1 MKAVHGR
8 GGEGKKADS
17 TWRRAKWEK
26 LRVGFLLT
34 PLEFVCSCNRCSF
47 KQQLSLWMDVHAASY
62 QAQQRIT
69 RKVNN
74 ISLLDESINNSLA
87 LFRKAGSS
95 FKSVKWLL
103 GSGSMKGPTSDG
115 LFLTC
120 VESRRMRTTAALP
133 DNVLAFFIL
142 MKRTARSAD

>member
-1 MKAVHGR
+1 M
-8 GGEGKKADS
+8 
-17 TWRRAKWEK
+17 
-26 LRVGFLLT
+26 
-34 PLEFVCSCNRCSF
+34 
-47 KQQLSLWMDVHAASY
+47 
-62 QAQQRIT
+62 
-69 RKVNN
+69 
-74 ISLLDESINNSLA
+74 LDESINTRLS

-103 GSGSMKGPTSDG
+103 GSGGIIGPPNDG

-120 VESRRMRTTAALP
+120 VESRRMRATAALL